1 MQTQGDNK
9 GRSEREPNTSEADQ
23 LQRTTGKKK
32 KRKEKKEPERI
43 LLLPLMVRLSSS
55 FSWSSPITRLLMR
68 IAHASC
74 VEAVA
79 NALSDSVS
87 FTRKQLLS
95 ADEPQHN

>member
-9 GRSEREPNTSEADQ
+9 GRSQREPNTSEADQ
-23 LQRTTGKKK
+23 LQRTTEKK
-32 KRKEKKEPERI
+32 KRKEKEEPERI

-55 FSWSSPITRLLMR
+55 FSWSSPRTRLLMR
-68 IAHASC
+68 IAHVSC

-87 FTRKQLLS
+87 FTRKQLLF
-95 ADEPQHN
+95 AEEPRLN